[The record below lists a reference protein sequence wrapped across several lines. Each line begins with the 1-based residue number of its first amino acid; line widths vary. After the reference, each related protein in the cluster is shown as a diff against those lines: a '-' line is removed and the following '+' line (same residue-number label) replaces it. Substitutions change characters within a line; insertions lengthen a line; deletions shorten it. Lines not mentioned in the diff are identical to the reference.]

1 MVILE
6 ILEKMVS
13 LERLVFPGNRDHPV
27 SVEDLGRWDL
37 KVKQVHVDFLATMV
51 HLVVLAKMVDLEA
64 LDSLAN
70 LDPKV
75 YKVHVVSMDVMAS
88 PVLLVLLV
96 ELSTKMSTDLC
107 KTLYKV
113 IMINDVL
120 LCNVYPFFRQ
130 TRRKR

>member
-13 LERLVFPGNRDHPV
+13 LERLVFPGNRDHPA
-27 SVEDLGRWDL
+27 SVVDQGRWDL

-51 HLVVLAKMVDLEA
+51 HLVVLVKMVDLEA
-64 LDSLAN
+64 QDSLAN

-75 YKVHVVSMDVMAS
+75 FKGHVVSMDVMAS

-120 LCNVYPFFRQ
+120 LCNVYPFFRP
-130 TRRKR
+130 